1 MLIYEVED
9 IRNKFNKIFD
19 ALDTDQDDRLVLANL
34 LELNKHLKV
43 STLENDA
50 SQADWDNNLSL
61 IDQGNNGFGFEEF
74 LCTMHLDGQIMNGE
88 DLFEKTQQIYYVFAS
103 QPGPTQSYADFVKMM
118 RLLKNDIESDEE
130 KVAKIQK
137 AFAPNNTKLLT
148 FAGKNSHLKYRFMLL
163 PFQISKNFEFFYTT
177 F

>member
-1 MLIYEVED
+1 LP
-9 IRNKFNKIFD
+9 
-19 ALDTDQDDRLVLANL
+19 
-34 LELNKHLKV
+34 ELNKHLKE

-74 LCTMHLDGQIMNGE
+74 LCAMHLDGQLMNG

-103 QPGPTQSYADFVKMM
+103 QTGHTQSYTDFVKMN
-118 RLLKNDIESDEE
+118 RLLKNDIDSDEE

-148 FAGKNSHLKYRFMLL
+148 FAGKIRHLKYRFILW
-163 PFQISKNFEFFYTT
+163 PFQISKNLAFFL